1 MIVQSLDELAARH
14 RLDTDR
20 DGLDVRRAAG
30 AAFHDAL
37 TQSILSQRVRQ
48 PLMTESSPGQY
59 WLADL
64 YPIPGSPLDVLI
76 RKTEALIL
84 VREKRIRARK
94 TIDHETYT
102 RVIRSHHNKSCLHR
116 NDKAGRA
123 DHHFT

>member
-48 PLMTESSPGQY
+48 PLMTESLPGQY

-84 VREKRIRARK
+84 
-94 TIDHETYT
+94 
-102 RVIRSHHNKSCLHR
+102 C
-116 NDKAGRA
+116 AGQRMNQEG
-123 DHHFT
+123 